1 MSPVIDSDAVIN
13 PVKGKNSP
21 ALGPV
26 AVMAAAEND
35 LDLLCTLLKLD
46 PKSCQ
51 KLFISRLYVNGQGPN
66 RFSLI
71 GPFIGAP
78 YAAMLLETLIAW
90 GARMI
95 IVLGWCGAIS
105 EKVKIGDIILP
116 TSALIDEGTSK
127 HYRSDTWSAPS
138 DKLVVKVRQLLQQ
151 DKIDFH
157 EGSVWSTDAVFRE
170 TRRKVDDFKKRDILA
185 VEMEISALFTVGRFR
200 LVKVG
205 AVLVVSDELSISPW
219 RPGFK
224 DKRFAQGRIT
234 ACRVVEK
241 LCQML
246 SIQR

>member
-1 MSPVIDSDAVIN
+1 VIDSDAIIN

-21 ALGPV
+21 TLGPV

-35 LDLLCTLLKLD
+35 LDLLYTRLKLD
-46 PKSCQ
+46 RKNYQ
-51 KLFISRLYVNGQGPN
+51 KLFISRLYVNDQGRS

-78 YAAMLLETLIAW
+78 YASMLLETLIAW

-95 IVLGWCGAIS
+95 ILLGWCGAIS
-105 EKVKIGDIILP
+105 QKVKIGDIILP

-127 HYRSDTWSAPS
+127 HYRSDSWSGPS
-138 DKLVVKVRQLLQQ
+138 DKIIAKTRQMLQE

-157 EGSVWSTDAVFRE
+157 EGSVWSTDAFFRE
-170 TRRKVDDFKKRDILA
+170 TRRQVDDFQKRDILA

-200 LVKVG
+200 QVEVG
-205 AVLVVSDELSISPW
+205 AVLVVSDELWSSPW

-224 DKRFAQGRIT
+224 DKRFRQGRLT
-234 ACRVVEK
+234 ACKVVEK
-241 LCQML
+241 LCRML